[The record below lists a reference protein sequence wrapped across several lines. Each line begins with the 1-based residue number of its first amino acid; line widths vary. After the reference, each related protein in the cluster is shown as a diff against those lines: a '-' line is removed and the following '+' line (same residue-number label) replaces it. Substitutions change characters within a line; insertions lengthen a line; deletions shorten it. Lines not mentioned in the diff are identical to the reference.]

1 MIVCGLVAALVI
13 AVNISNIVATNKI
26 KTTDYNGYLK
36 DEQTKKVRKH
46 LSINFALD
54 IVAYA
59 MAYALIIVSLTAS
72 VEGTKLLY
80 EYYMIPILTVVSL
93 ITALRYLLYP
103 KVYCAFRGAET
114 YEVTGFSEVKLD
126 EEKKQ
131 KKLAKKNGEAP
142 AEKKA
147 EKEPAEGKKEKPK
160 KEKAPKKSKGKGDAS
175 DDNADTS
182 ANATEGGNA

>member
-1 MIVCGLVAALVI
+1 MPFSIPVMSSSGKTLLPKCGNSPRILTLEYSSITLVI
-13 AVNISNIVATNKI
+13 AVNISNIIATNKV

-54 IVAYA
+54 VAAYA
-59 MAYALIIVSLTAS
+59 MAYGLIIASLTAS
-72 VEGTKLLY
+72 VDGTKLLY

-131 KKLAKKNGEAP
+131 KKLAKKNAEESRSLLLSTLEA
-142 AEKKA
+142 A
-147 EKEPAEGKKEKPK
+147 
-160 KEKAPKKSKGKGDAS
+160 
-175 DDNADTS
+175 
-182 ANATEGGNA
+182 